1 MVWGAIKGLEAP
13 LLWMKVVLL
22 WYGIV
27 YCLAASAMDRWM
39 WRGICGI
46 DVAHMPVAEVC
57 RLVYFYRKRHLQFV
71 AVLFV
76 GAFVWMVSD
85 SVYTIYGVVAGG
97 VAGVLLGTREL
108 LAFMR
113 EYREVIS

>member
-1 MVWGAIKGLEAP
+1 
-13 LLWMKVVLL
+13 MKVALL

-27 YCLAASAMDRWM
+27 YCLTASAMDRWM

-46 DVAHMPVAEVC
+46 DVAYMPMAEVC
-57 RLVYFYRKRHLQFV
+57 RLAYFYCKRHMQFV
-71 AVLFV
+71 AVPFV

-85 SVYTIYGVVAGG
+85 SVYTIYGVVADG
-97 VAGVLLGTREL
+97 VAGVLLGTRAL

-113 EYREVIS
+113 